1 MPKIIS
7 VHIFTALLS
16 SLLFAAIFG
25 FFYAWSVSTLW
36 GLDTIDP
43 NTAIDAMN
51 AMNISVRNAAF
62 MPAFFLT
69 PLVGLG
75 VGVLLM
81 MGNQRTTGR
90 LFIAASVVYFLGAFL
105 PTAMIN
111 VPMNEALKLV
121 ETPLSADE
129 AHAIWT
135 TYSADWKFWNA
146 TRMYV
151 SAFAFL
157 LTAIGLVKL

>member
-7 VHIFTALLS
+7 VHIFTALFS

-43 NTAIDAMN
+43 NTAIEAMN

-69 PLVGLG
+69 PI
-75 VGVLLM
+75 VGVI
-81 MGNQRTTGR
+81 TGIVLFR
-90 LFIAASVVYFLGAFL
+90 AKMRSSGILFIAASVVYFLGAFL

-151 SAFAFL
+151 SALAFL